1 MGPVRHNQGR
11 KGAEPEIKN
20 CNIFLCI
27 SLILHHC
34 KLRIAVSSC
43 SVKYDKG
50 ISVCFEKKVF
60 FCSLISSNIKMAI
73 TILMSIIH
81 NIIDNDY
88 NKADIAMAMTLAMVS
103 QSS

>member
-1 MGPVRHNQGR
+1 
-11 KGAEPEIKN
+11 
-20 CNIFLCI
+20 
-27 SLILHHC
+27 
-34 KLRIAVSSC
+34 
-43 SVKYDKG
+43 
-50 ISVCFEKKVF
+50 
-60 FCSLISSNIKMAI
+60 MAI